1 MERPPTNVSTAPQ
14 PLPLPKLIS
23 NRLSFISARPEEHN
37 EIKKDLPT
45 PTISEV
51 ISLIC
56 DAWEHGLNENR
67 TFLVLMCRIRKL
79 LDENEPYA
87 HEKHGRF
94 DNHWQEGTEHPQIRR
109 PVDSKDFELDDS
121 STTWPE
127 SSDASSMTYSEY
139 TVRSVTSFNE
149 RTNWLFSRN
158 ELRKR

>member
-1 MERPPTNVSTAPQ
+1 MERPRTNVSTAPQ
-14 PLPLPKLIS
+14 PLPKLIL
-23 NRLSFISARPEEHN
+23 NRLSFASAPPKEQDG
-37 EIKKDLPT
+37 IKKDLPT
-45 PTISEV
+45 LTISEL
-51 ISLIC
+51 IQLIC

-67 TFLVLMCRIRKL
+67 AFLVLMCRIKQL
-79 LDENEPYA
+79 LDENERYA

-94 DNHWQEGTEHPQIRR
+94 DSHWQEGTEHPQIRR
-109 PVDSKDFELDDS
+109 QVDSKDFELDDS

-139 TVRSVTSFNE
+139 TVRSVTSSNE